1 MNTELFAE
9 AHQAKASHRINE
21 GFFRKAQ
28 QAKASRFFRAFCGRK
43 KSLRLCDFAFEIFA
57 FAI

>member
-9 AHQAKASHRINE
+9 AH
-21 GFFRKAQ
+21 

>member
-21 GFFRKAQ
+21 GL
-28 QAKASRFFRAFCGRK
+28 RFFRAFRVRK
-43 KSLRLCDFAFEIFA
+43 KREFDDLLQLDELQRIK
-57 FAI
+57 